1 MKCDRCDNEATIHE
15 TLKVNGQL
23 TEKHLCASCAKE
35 DGIDI
40 PTPVPVADFLQKFAA
55 QMHAGAAARPAGPA
69 CERCSTSF
77 AEFRQSGLLGC
88 PDCYKSFEEK
98 LGALLERAHEGASHH
113 VGKAPRRASAAR
125 PEAVTPDQDVTRRV
139 ETIRRLLSEAV
150 MAEQYERAARLRDEL
165 RNLAADPEGDL
176 P

>member
-1 MKCDRCDNEATIHE
+1 M
-15 TLKVNGQL
+15 VNGQL
-23 TEKHLCASCAKE
+23 TEKHLCASCAEE
-35 DGIDI
+35 DGIEV
-40 PTPVPVADFLQKFAA
+40 PTAVPVADFLQKFAA
-55 QMHAGAAARPAGPA
+55 QVQASASARPTGPA

-88 PDCYKSFEEK
+88 PDCYKAFEEK
-98 LGALLERAHEGASHH
+98 LGVLLERAHEGASHH
-113 VGKAPRRASAAR
+113 VGKAPRRASAVR
-125 PEAVTPDQDVTRRV
+125 PEDLAQHSSEDFTRRV
-139 ETIRRLLSEAV
+139 ETIRRLLNEAV